1 MDYIKSK
8 NKEQEL
14 LSKLGGFSKN
24 MVQNHHLENLSEF
37 IIHDL
42 CAQDAFNISKA
53 AYLVNN
59 PDFSCLKGVAGYHHP
74 ESFKQDNSWQLQ
86 KEFTSHMKQSD
97 FNQSV
102 RSVNDRSLFMG
113 DNGSEQNKVQ
123 ELIQRFDMRDPVLH
137 TWNMKYDN
145 QGIFI
150 FEKPE
155 DSQIV
160 QDHLLNFLHMLSFC
174 SVF

>member
-1 MDYIKSK
+1 MDYKKNK

-14 LSKLGGFSKN
+14 LVKLGGFSKN

-42 CAQDAFNISKA
+42 CSQDAFNINKA

-74 ESFKQDNSWQLQ
+74 ESFKQENSWELQ

-97 FNQSV
+97 FNQNV
-102 RSVNDRSLFMG
+102 RSINDKSLVIHNDG
-113 DNGSEQNKVQ
+113 PEQDKVY
-123 ELIQRFDMRDPVLH
+123 ELIERLDMHDPLYH

-155 DSQIV
+155 DTKIIN
-160 QDHLLNFLHMLSFC
+160 DHLLNFLHMLSFC
-174 SVF
+174 SIF

>member
-1 MDYIKSK
+1 MDYIKNK
-8 NKEQEL
+8 NKEREL
-14 LSKLGGFSKN
+14 LAKLGGFPRN

-37 IIHDL
+37 IIHDI
-42 CAQDAFNISKA
+42 CSQDAFNINKA

-59 PDFSCLKGVAGYHHP
+59 PDFTCLKGVAGYHQP
-74 ESFKQDNSWQLQ
+74 ESFKKENSWQLP

-97 FNQSV
+97 FNQTV
-102 RSVNDRSLFMG
+102 RSVNDKSLIMQ
-113 DNGSEQNKVQ
+113 DNGPEQAKVQ
-123 ELIQRFDMRDPVLH
+123 ALIERFNMRDPVCH

-155 DSQIV
+155 ESEIV
-160 QDHLLNFLHMLSFC
+160 NDHLLNFLHMLSFC